1 MPVSP
6 PSLHR
11 HPRLRRKPLSGA
23 INTLV
28 LLDIPP
34 KLSSHEKMSLS
45 LPRQNSK
52 IQPPSLPQVIQDK
65 TGSLRYQRVSFLGE
79 VAIYLFRP
87 YLVLTYH
94 NIAGRVR

>member
-1 MPVSP
+1 MKKCHC
-6 PSLHR
+6 PSLAR
-11 HPRLRRKPLSGA
+11 
-23 INTLV
+23 
-28 LLDIPP
+28 IP
-34 KLSSHEKMSLS
+34 
-45 LPRQNSK
+45 K